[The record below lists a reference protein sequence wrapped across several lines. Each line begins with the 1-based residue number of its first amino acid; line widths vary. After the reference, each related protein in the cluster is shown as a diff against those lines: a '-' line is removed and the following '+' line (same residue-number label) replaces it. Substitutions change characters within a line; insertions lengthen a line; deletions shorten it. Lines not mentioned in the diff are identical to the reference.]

1 MITDLT
7 LASAATLNRDMTAS
21 SRHDNLAQ
29 GFPPVIGS
37 EPRVLVLGSLPGRAS
52 IAAGQY
58 YAMPRNAFWFVM
70 AGVCGAGPDLPYA
83 ERLQR
88 LHTAGIALWD
98 VLHAAARPGSL
109 DANIVQATEQP
120 NAVAA
125 LIARCTS
132 IRLIAFN
139 GRKAAA
145 LFRRHVTLDLVRSD
159 IEFAELPSTSPAH
172 AALDRQTKRDIW
184 RTALLPHLGAG

>member
-7 LASAATLNRDMTAS
+7 LAPAATLNRDMPAS
-21 SRHDNLAQ
+21 TRHGTLAR
-29 GFPPVIGS
+29 GFPPVIGRL
-37 EPRVLVLGSLPGRAS
+37 PRVLVLGSLPGRAS

-70 AGVCGAGPDLPYA
+70 AGICGAGPDRQYD
-83 ERLQR
+83 ERLQN
-88 LHTAGIALWD
+88 LHAAGIALWD

-109 DANIVQATEQP
+109 DANIVTATEQP
-120 NAVAA
+120 NAIAA

-132 IRLIAFN
+132 LQLIAFN

-145 LFRRHVTLDLVRSD
+145 LFRRHVAPALEREDLV
-159 IEFAELPSTSPAH
+159 FTELPSTSPAH
-172 AALDRQTKRDIW
+172 AALDRQTKLAIW
-184 RTALLPHLGAG
+184 REALLPHLQAG